1 MQISFRQMLVA
12 GMLVG
17 CGLNFVGC
25 EGQVTKPAPKARG
38 SLAGTKPALET
49 TDTPNSEEPMLTVQN
64 EPFGQTE
71 AGDEVVQY
79 SLRNR
84 SGMKVGLINF
94 GAIITSVEVPDRDG
108 KLANVTLG
116 FPEIAGYQV
125 NNPYF
130 GGACGRFANR
140 IAKGKFSL
148 DGTEYSLFL
157 NNGPNTLHGGQ
168 VGFMKKSWKA
178 APFQNDDAT
187 GVKFTYTSPDGE
199 EGYPGELKSIVTYS
213 LTDANELKIEYQAT
227 TDKPTVINLTN
238 HAYWNL
244 AGVGSGLIVDHEL
257 TLWCSQFLPVDETGI
272 PSGELA
278 AVAGTCMD
286 FLKPEKIGT
295 RIAEP
300 VNGAGG
306 YDHCYVVDG
315 TAGELRPAAK
325 IVEPTSGRV
334 MEIFTTEPGIQFYT
348 GNFLEGTPATGNA
361 PKHGAFCLETQHFP
375 DSPNRPEFP
384 TTRLNPGETYR
395 HTTVHKFSVAK

>member
-1 MQISFRQMLVA
+1 MLMA
-12 GMLVG
+12 GIWAG
-17 CGLNFVGC
+17 CSLAFVGC
-25 EGQVTKPAPKARG
+25 EGQVTKPVPKAG
-38 SLAGTKPALET
+38 GTLAAAKPALET
-49 TDTPNSEEPMLTVQN
+49 TDSPTSEEPMLTVQN

-71 AGDEVVQY
+71 AGDEVIQY

-108 KLANVTLG
+108 KLANVVLN
-116 FPEIAGYQV
+116 FPDIAGYQE

-157 NNGPNTLHGGQ
+157 NNGTNTLHGGK
-168 VGFMKKSWKA
+168 VGFMKKVWKA

-199 EGYPGELKSIVTYS
+199 EGYPGELKSVITYT
-213 LTDANELKIEYQAT
+213 LTDANELKIEYVAT
-227 TDKPTVINLTN
+227 TDKPTVLNLTN

-244 AGVGSGLIVDHEL
+244 AGAGSGLIVDHEL
-257 TLWCSQFLPVDETGI
+257 TLSCSQFLPVDETGI

-295 RIAEP
+295 RITEP

-334 MEIFTTEPGIQFYT
+334 MEISTTEPGIQFYT

>member
-1 MQISFRQMLVA
+1 MQTSFRQMLMA
-12 GMLVG
+12 GMWAG
-17 CGLNFVGC
+17 CGLAFVGC
-25 EGQVTKPAPKARG
+25 EGQVTKPAPKAGG
-38 SLAGTKPALET
+38 SLAATKPALET
-49 TDTPNSEEPMLTVQN
+49 TDSPTSEEPMLTVQN

-71 AGDEVVQY
+71 AGEEVIQY

-84 SGMKVGLINF
+84 SGMKVGLLNF

-108 KLANVTLG
+108 KLANVVLN
-116 FPEIAGYQV
+116 FPDIAGYQE

-168 VGFMKKSWKA
+168 VGFMKKVWKA

-187 GVKFTYTSPDGE
+187 GVKFTYVSPDGE
-199 EGYPGELKSIVTYS
+199 EGYPGELKSVVTYS
-213 LTDANELKIEYQAT
+213 LTDANELKIDYQAT

-244 AGVGSGLIVDHEL
+244 AGAGSGLIVDHDL
-257 TLWCSQFLPVDETGI
+257 TLACSQFLPVDETGI

-278 AVAGTCMD
+278 SVAGTCMD

-295 RIAEP
+295 RITEP

-334 MEIFTTEPGIQFYT
+334 MEILTTEPGIQFYT

>member
-1 MQISFRQMLVA
+1 
-12 GMLVG
+12 
-17 CGLNFVGC
+17 
-25 EGQVTKPAPKARG
+25 
-38 SLAGTKPALET
+38 
-49 TDTPNSEEPMLTVQN
+49 MLTVQN

-71 AGDEVVQY
+71 AGDEVIQY

-108 KLANVTLG
+108 KLANVVLN
-116 FPEIAGYQV
+116 FPDIAGYQE

-157 NNGPNTLHGGQ
+157 NNGTNTLHGGK
-168 VGFMKKSWKA
+168 VGFMKKVWKA

-199 EGYPGELKSIVTYS
+199 EGYPGELKSVITYT
-213 LTDANELKIEYQAT
+213 LTDASELKIEYVAT
-227 TDKPTVINLTN
+227 TDKPTVLNLTN

-244 AGVGSGLIVDHEL
+244 AGAGSGLIVDHEL
-257 TLWCSQFLPVDETGI
+257 TLSCSQFLPVDETGI

-295 RIAEP
+295 RITEP

-334 MEIFTTEPGIQFYT
+334 MEISTTEPGIQFYT

-361 PKHGAFCLETQHFP
+361 LKHGAFCLETQHFP

-395 HTTVHKFSVAK
+395 HTTAHKFSVAK

>member
-1 MQISFRQMLVA
+1 MQTSFRQMLMA
-12 GMLVG
+12 GMWAG
-17 CGLNFVGC
+17 CSLAFVGC
-25 EGQVTKPAPKARG
+25 EGQVTKPAPKAGG
-38 SLAGTKPALET
+38 SLAAVQPALET
-49 TDTPNSEEPMLTVQN
+49 TDSLTSEEPMLTVQN

-71 AGDEVVQY
+71 AGEEVIQY

-84 SGMKVGLINF
+84 SGMKVGLLNF
-94 GAIITSVEVPDRDG
+94 GAIITSVEVPGRDG
-108 KLANVTLG
+108 KFANVVLN
-116 FPEIAGYQV
+116 FPDLAGYQT

-148 DGTEYSLFL
+148 DGNEYSLFL
-157 NNGPNTLHGGQ
+157 NNDPNTLHGGK
-168 VGFMKKSWKA
+168 VGFMKKVWKA

-187 GVKFTYTSPDGE
+187 GVKFTYVSPDGE
-199 EGYPGELKSIVTYS
+199 EGYPGELKSVVTYS
-213 LTDANELKIEYQAT
+213 LTDANELKIDYQAT

-244 AGVGSGLIVDHEL
+244 AGAGSGLIVDHEL
-257 TLWCSQFLPVDETGI
+257 TLACSQFLPVDETGI

-278 AVAGTCMD
+278 SVAGTCMD
-286 FLKPEKIGT
+286 FLKSEKIGT
-295 RIAEP
+295 RITEP

-334 MEIFTTEPGIQFYT
+334 MEISTTEPGIQFYT

-384 TTRLNPGETYR
+384 TTRLNPDETYR